1 MFERFT
7 DRARRVIVLAQE
19 EARLLQH
26 NYIGTE
32 HMLLGLLSEGDG
44 LAARVLRDLEIDL
57 DALGEEVKT
66 LVGRGKSA
74 PSGHIP
80 FTPPAKKS
88 LELSLRE
95 SLQLGHDYI
104 GTEHL
109 LLGILH
115 QGEGP
120 AARVLVQRGVDLDTV
135 RGRVAELTAQHKGQ
149 RKAAVHTEH
158 TSLNEI
164 RLQLRMIGQRLAAI
178 EARLG
183 IEEPETHAELRRIQ
197 QEIAKVR
204 RAKETAIDEQDF
216 ERAASLREAEK
227 ELLLKRRD
235 AENATMEDPPAA
247 TAE

>member
-1 MFERFT
+1 
-7 DRARRVIVLAQE
+7 
-19 EARLLQH
+19 
-26 NYIGTE
+26 
-32 HMLLGLLSEGDG
+32 
-44 LAARVLRDLEIDL
+44 VLRDLEIDL
-57 DALGEEVKT
+57 EALSEEVKA

-120 AARVLVQRGVDLDTV
+120 AAEVLVQRGADLDTV
-135 RGRVAELTAQHKGQ
+135 RGRVAEILAKNKGRRKSTAI
-149 RKAAVHTEH
+149 AAAP
-158 TSLNEI
+158 LNEI
-164 RLQLRMIGQRLAAI
+164 LVQLQIVSERLAAI
-178 EARLG
+178 EAKLG
-183 IEEPETHAELRRIQ
+183 IEEPAARVEVRRISH
-197 QEIAKVR
+197 EIAKLR
-204 RAKETAIDEQDF
+204 RAKESAIDEQDF
-216 ERAASLREAEK
+216 KRAASLREAEK
-227 ELLLKRRD
+227 ELLRRRKE

-247 TAE
+247 TQ

>member
-26 NYIGTE
+26 DYIGTE
-32 HMLLGLLSEGDG
+32 HMLLGLISEGDG
-44 LAARVLRDLEIDL
+44 LAAKVLLDLEIDL
-57 DALGEEVKT
+57 EALSAEVKT

-120 AARVLVQRGVDLDTV
+120 ATEVLVQRGADLDTV
-135 RGRVAELTAQHKGQ
+135 RGRVAEILAKYKGQ
-149 RKAAVHTEH
+149 RKSTAIAAAP
-158 TSLNEI
+158 LNEI
-164 RLQLRMIGQRLAAI
+164 LVQLQMIGERLAAI
-178 EARLG
+178 EAKLG
-183 IEEPETHAELRRIQ
+183 IEEPAARVELRRISH
-197 QEIAKVR
+197 EIAKLR
-204 RAKETAIDEQDF
+204 RAKESAIDEQDF
-216 ERAASLREAEK
+216 ERAASLRQAER
-227 ELLLKRRD
+227 ELLRRRKE
-235 AENATMEDPPAA
+235 AENAAMEDPPA
-247 TAE
+247 TTQ